1 MTFEELE
8 ELTIKWAAHR
18 EIFDKSTAFK
28 QFDKTLEEVEELAI
42 ELILFESNSPQADI
56 DNVKS
61 ELGDVL
67 VTLILMA
74 SFMNVSLP
82 ESLEVAYKKIS
93 KRKGKMVNGLFQKQE
108 DLPKD

>member
-42 ELILFESNSPQADI
+42 ELMLFESNSPQADI

-93 KRKGKMVNGLFQKQE
+93 KRKGKMVDGKFVKEE